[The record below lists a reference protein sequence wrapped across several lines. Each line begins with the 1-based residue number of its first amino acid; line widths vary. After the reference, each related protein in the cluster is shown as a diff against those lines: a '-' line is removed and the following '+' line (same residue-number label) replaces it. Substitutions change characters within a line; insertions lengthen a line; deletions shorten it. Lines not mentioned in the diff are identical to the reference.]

1 MSYHNYI
8 KQYSAI
14 GAIQPTITPAPPTTD
29 KEKVDAL
36 YKQASVNTIYSPLSS
51 TNYSFFELAA
61 MTAGTTAL
69 LYVGYRAIKDNL
81 R

>member
-14 GAIQPTITPAPPTTD
+14 GAIQPTTD